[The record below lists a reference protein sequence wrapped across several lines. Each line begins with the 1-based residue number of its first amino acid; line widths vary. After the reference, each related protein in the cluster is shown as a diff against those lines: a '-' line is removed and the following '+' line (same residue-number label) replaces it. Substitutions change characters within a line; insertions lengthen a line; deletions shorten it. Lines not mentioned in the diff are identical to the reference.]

1 MIAFALRGHRLSS
14 HEGQRP
20 RLGDLGRRREKGGS
34 YDPLVRATASEA
46 AETVERTAQD
56 RPGREP
62 ELTVVMPCLNEART
76 IGICIR
82 KALDSFERIG
92 IVGEVVVADN
102 GSTDGSQQIAEE
114 LGARVVPVE
123 RRGYGAAL
131 TGGIAAARG
140 RWVIMGDAD
149 DSYDFSNLEPFI
161 EELRNG
167 YDLVAGN
174 RFKGGIRPGAM
185 PWLHKWLGNPAL
197 SFIGKRLYGTPCGDI
212 YCGLRGFDRK
222 KIEQLDIRSSGMEFA
237 IEMIVKA
244 TMQGL
249 RVTEVPTTLSP
260 DAEGREPHL
269 NTWTDGWKSVRLLLL
284 YSPKWLFLY
293 PGLFLLALGIAG
305 MAWLLPGNRSIGGVG
320 FDVSTLLYFSLAVI
334 IGLQAMYFFLTARW
348 FGIMEGLLPDDPL
361 IRRIVERPRRL
372 EWALLGGVLL
382 IAAGLGL
389 SLYALATWN
398 EASFGQ
404 LDYPNTL
411 RIVIPGTTLI
421 ACGMQTVLSA
431 LFLGVL
437 GLRRR

>member
-1 MIAFALRGHRLSS
+1 MRA
-14 HEGQRP
+14 
-20 RLGDLGRRREKGGS
+20 RE
-34 YDPLVRATASEA
+34 
-46 AETVERTAQD
+46 ETVATPDVAVEA
-56 RPGREP
+56 GGVEP
-62 ELTVVMPCLNEART
+62 ELSVVIPCLNEAQT

-92 IVGEVVVADN
+92 IAGEVVVADN

-114 LGARVVPVE
+114 LGARVVPIE

-131 TGGIAAARG
+131 AGGIAAAHG

-149 DSYDFSNLEPFI
+149 DSYDFSKLELFV
-161 EELRNG
+161 ERLREG

-174 RFKGGIRPGAM
+174 RFKGGIREGAM
-185 PWLHKWLGNPAL
+185 PWLHKYLGNPTL
-197 SFIGKRLYGTPCGDI
+197 SFISRRLYRAPVGDI
-212 YCGLRGFDRK
+212 YCGLRGFDREK
-222 KIEQLDIRSSGMEFA
+222 VIALDVRSTGMEFA

-269 NTWTDGWKSVRLLLL
+269 NTWRDGWRSLRLLLL

-305 MAWLLPGNRSIGGVG
+305 MAWLIPGNRSVGTIG
-320 FDVSTLLYFSLAVI
+320 FDVSTLLYFALAVI
-334 IGLQAMYFFLTARW
+334 VGLQAVYYFITARW
-348 FGIMEGLLPDDPL
+348 FGIMEGLLPEDHM

-372 EWALLGGVLL
+372 EWALLVGTAL
-382 IAAGLGL
+382 IVTGLGL
-389 SLYALATWN
+389 SLYAVTRWN
-398 EASFGQ
+398 EADFGP
-404 LDYPNTL
+404 LNYPDTL
-411 RIVIPGTTLI
+411 RIVIPAATLI
-421 ACGMQTVLSA
+421 CVGMQTVFSA